1 MLPEISLNVMD
12 IAQNSVRAQASLITI
27 EIEIDTKEG
36 TLRLVMDDNGYGMSE
51 EETEKVTDPFFTSRT
66 TRKVGL
72 GVPFVKQAAE
82 ITGGSF
88 SIESEEKVGTKL
100 CAIFNKASIDCMPL
114 GDICSTIYLLVISY
128 EKIDFLYRYTVDDRS
143 FTLDTRQMR
152 DICGGIP
159 FSNPDI
165 SEFIKSYLTENT
177 DEVNQGQVF

>member
-1 MLPEISLNVMD
+1 
-12 IAQNSVRAQASLITI
+12 
-27 EIEIDTKEG
+27 
-36 TLRLVMDDNGYGMSE
+36 
-51 EETEKVTDPFFTSRT
+51 
-66 TRKVGL
+66 
-72 GVPFVKQAAE
+72 
-82 ITGGSF
+82 
-88 SIESEEKVGTKL
+88 
-100 CAIFNKASIDCMPL
+100 
-114 GDICSTIYLLVISY
+114 LLVISY